1 MLLLILPLN
10 IKAAEYD
17 IKSADMKITIPD
29 EWFVFTR
36 ENIDTKEDVEE
47 SKKELMKKFF
57 EMNSAYISAI
67 KTDVELVLRTTDN
80 VDYASLSDYPDEKIE
95 EIASDLGAI
104 NDTKDYKEY
113 TNNYKYILLNNKKND
128 YYMNIYATVIN
139 HKWYL
144 FTFQKKS
151 EFTAADMTENKKII
165 DSIEYTIK
173 EEPVEEKKEP
183 VAKPESKKKIIIASA
198 VGAVIIIA
206 LVGNIIL
213 KKRGKKA

>member
-1 MLLLILPLN
+1 MKKFFIMLLLILPLN

-36 ENIDTKEDVEE
+36 ENIDEKDEE
-47 SKKELMKKFF
+47 QSKKELMKKFF

-113 TNNYKYILLNNKKND
+113 TNNYKYILLNNK
-128 YYMNIYATVIN
+128 
-139 HKWYL
+139 WYL

-173 EEPVEEKKEP
+173 EEPVEEEKEP

>member
-165 DSIEYTIK
+165 DSIEYIIK
-173 EEPVEEKKEP
+173 GAPVEQPTEP

>member
-36 ENIDTKEDVEE
+36 ENIDEKDEE
-47 SKKELMKKFF
+47 QSKKELMKKFF

-173 EEPVEEKKEP
+173 EEPVEEEKEP